1 MKAPHIAELKA
12 ATEGAIEEVVLNEMS
27 QIG

>member
-1 MKAPHIAELKA
+1 MKALHISELKA